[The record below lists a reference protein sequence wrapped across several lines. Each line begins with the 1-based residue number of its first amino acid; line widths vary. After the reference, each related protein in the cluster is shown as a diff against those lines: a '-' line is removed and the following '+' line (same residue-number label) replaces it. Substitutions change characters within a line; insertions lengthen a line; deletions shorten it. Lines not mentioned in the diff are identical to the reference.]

1 MDSIRMSRRSW
12 TADDKRVVGARQL
25 WNCNVCKKVLESTFE
40 VDHIVPLHEG
50 GEDKLEN
57 AQALCCGCHAK
68 KTQQE
73 RLKRQ
78 QLARERLA
86 ELQKEEDN
94 MNNTSNP
101 SKKRERAERVERVVL
116 RPAEDIILDAENP
129 FAKYAYM
136 PPS

>member
-1 MDSIRMSRRSW
+1 MHRRSW
-12 TADDKRVVGARQL
+12 TADDKRVVGAGQF
-25 WNCNVCKKVLESTFE
+25 WNCNACKRVLESTFE

-86 ELQKEEDN
+86 ELQKEEEDN

-101 SKKRERAERVERVVL
+101 SKKRERVEKFVL
-116 RPAEDIILDAENP
+116 RPVEDIVLDVENP
-129 FAKYAYM
+129 FAKFAYM
-136 PPS
+136 PNG